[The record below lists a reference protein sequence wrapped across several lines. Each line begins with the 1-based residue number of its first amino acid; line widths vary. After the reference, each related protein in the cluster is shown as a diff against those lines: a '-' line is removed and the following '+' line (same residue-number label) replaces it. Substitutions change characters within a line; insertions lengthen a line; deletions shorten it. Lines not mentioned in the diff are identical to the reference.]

1 MEVKAEIEAKFIE
14 LPSDIRERL
23 TKAGATCVKEERIMR
38 RRNFDTPDRRL
49 LQTNGWIRVRDEGG
63 KITMSYK
70 QVQDRTLTGTK
81 EVNVTVNSFDETCH
95 FLETVGFASY
105 TYQETK
111 RESWKLG
118 ETEIEIDTWPWIPSF
133 LEVEAPNE
141 NELWEVI
148 DKLGLNK
155 EEAKFG
161 SVEIVYQHYY
171 NVTEEEV
178 DGWKEIVF
186 SEVPS
191 WLSAKRK

>member
-1 MEVKAEIEAKFIE
+1 MDVKTEIEAKFIE
-14 LPSDIRERL
+14 LPGDIRERL
-23 TKAGATCVKEERIMR
+23 VRAGATCVKEERIMR

-70 QVQDRTLTGTK
+70 QMQDRTLTGTK

-118 ETEIEIDTWPWIPSF
+118 ETEIEIDTWPWVPSF
-133 LEVEAPNE
+133 LEIEAPNE
-141 NELWEVI
+141 HELWEVV
-148 DKLGLNK
+148 DKLALNK
-155 EEAKFG
+155 EQATFG

-171 NVTEEEV
+171 DVTEEEV
-178 DGWKEIVF
+178 DSWKELVF
-186 SEVPS
+186 SDVPA

>member
-1 MEVKAEIEAKFIE
+1 MEVKTEIEAKFIE

-23 TKAGATCVKEERIMR
+23 LKAGAICVKEERIMR
-38 RRNFDTPDRRL
+38 RRNFDTPDRQL
-49 LQTNGWIRVRDEGG
+49 LKVNGWIRVRDEGG

-70 QVQDRTLTGTK
+70 QMQDRTLTGTK

-118 ETEIEIDTWPWIPSF
+118 ETEIEIDTWPWVPSF
-133 LEVEAPNE
+133 LEIEADNE
-141 NELWEVI
+141 NELWAVI
-148 DKLGLNK
+148 EKLGLNK

-178 DGWKEIVF
+178 DGWKEMLF
-186 SEVPS
+186 SEVPE
-191 WLSAKRK
+191 WLALKKR